1 MASYTLDIQDY
12 SLDDLFNL
20 FEIPSTT
27 EIRKEHIRL
36 AKQKVIMSHPDKS
49 GLPSDYF
56 IFYKKAFEMIV
67 TYYESQNKISQ
78 DVPTITSKEQEMVYE
93 PISQNQNI
101 SKSDF
106 SRNIQKTKQF
116 NKKFNELF
124 EKNEMIE
131 KTNTKKNEWFHQEDN
146 IYGGYSVQN
155 TSQINN
161 ALEKIKK
168 EEKERSM
175 ALYRGVTPLLSNSNS
190 CGKSFYDEEEDTDE
204 YICSDPFSKLKY
216 DDLRKV
222 HKDQTI
228 FIISENDIQNTKTY
242 KSVDEYSRSRDIG
255 MEKPMEK
262 EKAERWFLEEEKK
275 KQDVILRKQHTSEL
289 KMMQNMEKNKNIM
302 ASFLRIL

>member
-1 MASYTLDIQDY
+1 
-12 SLDDLFNL
+12 
-20 FEIPSTT
+20 
-27 EIRKEHIRL
+27 
-36 AKQKVIMSHPDKS
+36 
-49 GLPSDYF
+49 
-56 IFYKKAFEMIV
+56 
-67 TYYESQNKISQ
+67 
-78 DVPTITSKEQEMVYE
+78 MVYE
-93 PISQNQNI
+93 PISQNQHI
-101 SKSDF
+101 SKSEF
-106 SRNIQKTKQF
+106 SQNIQKTKHF

-146 IYGGYSVQN
+146 IYEGYSVQN

-175 ALYRGVTPLLSNSNS
+175 ALYRGVSPLLSNGNHSV
-190 CGKSFYDEEEDTDE
+190 KSFYDEEEDTDE

-242 KSVDEYSRSRDIG
+242 SSVDEYSRSRDIG

-262 EKAERWFLEEEKK
+262 EKAEKWFLEEEKK
-275 KQDVILRKQHTSEL
+275 KQDAILRKQHTDEL
-289 KMMQNMEKNKNIM
+289 KMMQNIEKNKNIM